1 MFSLYM
7 LIGETK
13 LITKYLKKFTVLEK
27 TSRFFASKVATNGD
41 AGGDTQFKL
50 SLAAES
56 MVPQFA
62 PSNFFVCMGTQTAL
76 IFFVDTEV

>member
-27 TSRFFASKVATNGD
+27 TSRFLASKVATNED

-50 SLAAES
+50 
-56 MVPQFA
+56 
-62 PSNFFVCMGTQTAL
+62 
-76 IFFVDTEV
+76 

>member
-1 MFSLYM
+1 MFSLYK
-7 LIGETK
+7 LIRETK
-13 LITKYLKKFTVLEK
+13 LITKYLKKFTILEK
-27 TSRFFASKVATNGD
+27 TSRLFANKVATNGD

-76 IFFVDTEV
+76 IFSVDTEV

>member
-1 MFSLYM
+1 MFSLCK

-50 SLAAES
+50 
-56 MVPQFA
+56 
-62 PSNFFVCMGTQTAL
+62 
-76 IFFVDTEV
+76 